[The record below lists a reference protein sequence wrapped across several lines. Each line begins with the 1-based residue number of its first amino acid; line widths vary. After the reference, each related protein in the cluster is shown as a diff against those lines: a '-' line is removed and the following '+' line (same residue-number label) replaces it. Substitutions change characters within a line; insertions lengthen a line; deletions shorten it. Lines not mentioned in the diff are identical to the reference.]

1 MLGKVVFGMTQ
12 IAKEKTLL
20 FMKPFLK
27 EVLWGGTAL
36 RDRFG
41 YDIPSEH
48 TGEAWV
54 ISGHTAGP
62 SVVADGEYAGMT
74 LAELWREHGELFGRN
89 EMKLQ
94 RGCGEFMG
102 PGEEKIQCECG
113 VFSGGNMTEL
123 QRGCGELSPPGA
135 ADRNDDT
142 FPLLVK
148 LIDAG
153 DDLSIQV
160 HPDDDYAREHENGSR
175 GKAECWYVVECGED
189 ADIIIG
195 HHAQSKEELKRMI
208 AEKRWS
214 DLLCVRP
221 VKKGD
226 FFYIPSGTVHAIRKG
241 TILLEVQ
248 QSCDLTYRLYDY
260 DRLQNGKPR
269 ELHLEKAEDVIT
281 CPQSLAK
288 TEQSPVHIPGGERQ
302 ILVDSGKF
310 TVEKW
315 TIRTDSGVNAGEDAE
330 AAYGGKPAKAMET
343 VYAANRAEAVD
354 AVDASEAVYEVRI
367 ADEKWKNNDSFLL
380 CDIIEGTGQICGR
393 GVKAGDHFIVPSG
406 FGDLAVRGE
415 MTMIVSY
422 P

>member
-1 MLGKVVFGMTQ
+1 MLGKVVIGMTQ
-12 IAKEKTLL
+12 IAKEKSLL

-54 ISGHTAGP
+54 ISGHPAGP

-94 RGCGEFMG
+94 RGCGEVMG
-102 PGEEKIQCECG
+102 PGEAE
-113 VFSGGNMTEL
+113 
-123 QRGCGELSPPGA
+123 
-135 ADRNDDT
+135 RNDDT

-269 ELHLEKAEDVIT
+269 ELHLEKAEDVII

-288 TEQSPVHIPGGERQ
+288 TEQTPVHIPGGERQ

-315 TIRTDSGVNAGEDAE
+315 TIRTGSGVNAGENAE
-330 AAYGGKPAKAMET
+330 AAYGGKPAKAVET
-343 VYAANRAEAVD
+343 VYAANRAEAAEAVD

-406 FGDLAVRGE
+406 FGDLAVCGD

>member
-1 MLGKVVFGMTQ
+1 MTQ

-54 ISGHTAGP
+54 ISGHPAGP

-74 LAELWREHGELFGRN
+74 LAELWREHGELFGRDKA
-89 EMKLQ
+89 EAQ
-94 RGCGEFMG
+94 WEQ
-102 PGEEKIQCECG
+102 E
-113 VFSGGNMTEL
+113 
-123 QRGCGELSPPGA
+123 ELSGQA
-135 ADRNDDT
+135 ASKLRCERRKLSGQDTANRSDDT

-148 LIDAG
+148 LIDAR

-260 DRLQNGKPR
+260 DRMQNGKPR

-315 TIRTDSGVNAGEDAE
+315 TIRTGSGVNAGENAE
-330 AAYGGKPAKAMET
+330 AAYDGKPAKAVET
-343 VYAANRAEAVD
+343 VYAAKRAEAAE

-422 P
+422 Q

>member
-1 MLGKVVFGMTQ
+1 MLGKVVIGMTQ
-12 IAKEKTLL
+12 IAKEKSLL

-54 ISGHTAGP
+54 ISGHPAGP

-94 RGCGEFMG
+94 RGCGEVMG
-102 PGEEKIQCECG
+102 PGEAE
-113 VFSGGNMTEL
+113 
-123 QRGCGELSPPGA
+123 
-135 ADRNDDT
+135 RNDDT

-288 TEQSPVHIPGGERQ
+288 TEQTPVHIPGGERQ

-315 TIRTDSGVNAGEDAE
+315 TIRTGSGVNAGEDAE
-330 AAYGGKPAKAMET
+330 AAYGGKPAKAVET
-343 VYAANRAEAVD
+343 VYAANRAEAAEAVD

-406 FGDLAVRGE
+406 FGDLAVCGD

>member
-1 MLGKVVFGMTQ
+1 MTQ

-54 ISGHTAGP
+54 ISGHPAGP

-74 LAELWREHGELFGRN
+74 LAELWREHGELFGRDKA
-89 EMKLQ
+89 EAQWEQEELSGQAASKL
-94 RGCGEFMG
+94 R
-102 PGEEKIQCECG
+102 CE
-113 VFSGGNMTEL
+113 S
-123 QRGCGELSPPGA
+123 GELSGQDTA
-135 ADRNDDT
+135 NRSDNT

-175 GKAECWYVVECGED
+175 GKTECWYVVECGED

-315 TIRTDSGVNAGEDAE
+315 TIRTGSGVNAGENAE
-330 AAYGGKPAKAMET
+330 AAYGGKPAKAVET
-343 VYAANRAEAVD
+343 VYAANRAESAES
-354 AVDASEAVYEVRI
+354 VDASEAVYEVRI

>member
-1 MLGKVVFGMTQ
+1 MTQ
-12 IAKEKTLL
+12 IAKEKSLL

-54 ISGHTAGP
+54 ISGHPAGP

-94 RGCGEFMG
+94 RGCGEVMG
-102 PGEEKIQCECG
+102 PGEAE
-113 VFSGGNMTEL
+113 
-123 QRGCGELSPPGA
+123 
-135 ADRNDDT
+135 RNDDT

-269 ELHLEKAEDVIT
+269 ELHLEKAEDVII

-288 TEQSPVHIPGGERQ
+288 TEQTPVHIPGGERQ

-315 TIRTDSGVNAGEDAE
+315 TIRTGSGVNAGENAE
-330 AAYGGKPAKAMET
+330 AAYGGKPAKAVET
-343 VYAANRAEAVD
+343 VYAANRAEAAEAVD

-406 FGDLAVRGE
+406 FGDLAVCGD

>member
-1 MLGKVVFGMTQ
+1 MTQ

-54 ISGHTAGP
+54 ISGHPAGP

-94 RGCGEFMG
+94 RGCGE
-102 PGEEKIQCECG
+102 
-113 VFSGGNMTEL
+113 
-123 QRGCGELSPPGA
+123 LSLPGA
-135 ADRNDDT
+135 AERNDDT

-148 LIDAG
+148 LIDAR

-315 TIRTDSGVNAGEDAE
+315 TIRTDSGVNTEENAE
-330 AAYGGKPAKAMET
+330 AAYGGKPAKAVET
-343 VYAANRAEAVD
+343 VYAANRAEAAE

-422 P
+422 Q

>member
-27 EVLWGGTAL
+27 EALWGGTAL

-54 ISGHTAGP
+54 ISGHPAGP

-74 LAELWREHGELFGRN
+74 LAELWREHGELFGRDKAAAQW
-89 EMKLQ
+89 EQEELSGQAASKL
-94 RGCGEFMG
+94 R
-102 PGEEKIQCECG
+102 CE
-113 VFSGGNMTEL
+113 S
-123 QRGCGELSPPGA
+123 GELSGQDTA
-135 ADRNDDT
+135 NRNDDT

-148 LIDAG
+148 LIDAR

-175 GKAECWYVVECGED
+175 GKTECWYVVDCWED

-269 ELHLEKAEDVIT
+269 ELHLKKAEDVIT

-315 TIRTDSGVNAGEDAE
+315 TIRTGSGVNAGENAE
-330 AAYGGKPAKAMET
+330 AAYGGKPAKAVET
-343 VYAANRAEAVD
+343 VYAANRAEAAEAVD

-422 P
+422 Q